1 MHRIAKEDKVILQ
14 GPTSHICSSALLVLK
29 SQHLKCVVVLL
40 WPQRAV

>member
-1 MHRIAKEDKVILQ
+1 MHRITKEDEVILQ
-14 GPTSHICSSALLVLK
+14 GPTSLICSSALVLK